1 MRARTVIHTTNRWAS
16 HLLPEF
22 TKLILPQVCTVAA
35 VKAPEGFIKHTG
47 AQHWDNCVNNYHL
60 QLPPPYNTIIVGGA
74 RQVRVHHPELS
85 LFSNNEEIQIPGVPD
100 FYKTWAA
107 SDVKDWP
114 GPSVAELGKQ
124 DNEGGVWTGLH
135 DTGPDGFPFVGP
147 LPSHP
152 GQFINAGFN
161 GHGMPRIL
169 LSSAHIAPLALDAIG
184 FVFRQPRLAAS
195 YPNLPEP
202 FRVTPERVA
211 KLQGADIEAMFTAY
225 REQCETSAKKPFCNI
240 DRVKVAKA
248 GPNL

>member
-1 MRARTVIHTTNRWAS
+1 
-16 HLLPEF
+16 
-22 TKLILPQVCTVAA
+22 
-35 VKAPEGFIKHTG
+35 
-47 AQHWDNCVNNYHL
+47 
-60 QLPPPYNTIIVGGA
+60 
-74 RQVRVHHPELS
+74 
-85 LFSNNEEIQIPGVPD
+85 
-100 FYKTWAA
+100 
-107 SDVKDWP
+107 
-114 GPSVAELGKQ
+114 
-124 DNEGGVWTGLH
+124 
-135 DTGPDGFPFVGP
+135 
-147 LPSHP
+147 
-152 GQFINAGFN
+152 
-161 GHGMPRIL
+161 MPRIL

>member
-1 MRARTVIHTTNRWAS
+1 MT
-16 HLLPEF
+16 
-22 TKLILPQVCTVAA
+22 Q
-35 VKAPEGFIKHTG
+35 
-47 AQHWDNCVNNYHL
+47 NYHL

-124 DNEGGVWTGLH
+124 DNEGGVWTGRTSRIPTAHHLVALADSFLVH

-161 GHGMPRIL
+161 GHG
-169 LSSAHIAPLALDAIG
+169 A
-184 FVFRQPRLAAS
+184 
-195 YPNLPEP
+195 
-202 FRVTPERVA
+202 
-211 KLQGADIEAMFTAY
+211 
-225 REQCETSAKKPFCNI
+225 
-240 DRVKVAKA
+240 
-248 GPNL
+248 